1 MRRWCSWLGA
11 ALLVSLG
18 GCQPTAEQPPAQE
31 ITLHLAQREATPT
44 LQEMQDR
51 EGRSWWIEKQAQLC
65 CQDFR
70 SAELMLEEDN
80 APMVVVHLS
89 DDASTRLATL
99 TRENIGQVMAVLVEG
114 ELLIAA
120 TVMSE
125 ISGGQLALRG
135 FPSVEQAQRLIGR

>member
-1 MRRWCSWLGA
+1 
-11 ALLVSLG
+11 
-18 GCQPTAEQPPAQE
+18 
-31 ITLHLAQREATPT
+31 
-44 LQEMQDR
+44 MQDR

-70 SAELMLEEDN
+70 SAELMLDENN

-89 DDASTRLATL
+89 DDASTRIATL
-99 TRENIGQVMAVLVEG
+99 TRENIGQVMAVLIEG

-135 FPSVEQAQRLIGR
+135 FSSVEEAQRLIGR

>member
-1 MRRWCSWLGA
+1 MRRWCWLGA

-18 GCQPTAEQPPAQE
+18 GCQPTTEQPPAQE

-70 SAELMLEEDN
+70 SAELMLDENN

-99 TRENIGQVMAVLVEG
+99 TRENIGQVMAILVDG

-135 FPSVEQAQRLIGR
+135 FSSVEQAQRLIGR